1 MNISES
7 IVAMLESIG
16 VDAMFTG
23 SGQGSGEI
31 LFAFAESQKIK
42 TIMVRHE
49 QAASFMACGYAMFNK
64 GKLGVCNAQGG
75 PGSYNFFSGL
85 GVALSASLPVLSIS
99 SYSPKK
105 WRGFGDLGEV
115 TGKGRTP
122 NSQVMFGATTKKTFL
137 IEHPDQVCDIL
148 EEAVNLAFE
157 GRPGPVHID
166 LPYDVAAMPATRHR
180 EIRLEINPMLPHP
193 KTVDLFANVLA
204 DALTAKKKVLAL
216 LGYGCVRSHAE
227 TELLE
232 FAEKFQIPFITTMD
246 AKGVIRED
254 HPLSLGM
261 PGTCGDAGAKQ
272 AFKEA
277 ELVLA
282 IGNSFAK
289 WDTWKFEPGIYDDK
303 TLLHINIQR
312 EEIGKV
318 YPTDYGMVADV
329 KSAVKALTE
338 ALSAKNP
345 PVEKKTFVKDK
356 IYQNVVE
363 YSGDKIH
370 PGALCRELSKHLPER
385 SIVLGDAGANMIWLA
400 AYMEFTKGQNY
411 KNPGSFGPM
420 ASHVNAAI
428 GVQLAN
434 PDRRVIVGCGD
445 GDYEMSG
452 FEILTAIQNRI
463 PIIWIIL
470 NNSEFGIIKL
480 FNLATHG
487 KEVFNHIIC
496 PDFAKYAEACGANG
510 YRVEKLEDFSG
521 AFQSALASDKPSI
534 IDVIIDPDPVMPFKF
549 WAED

>member
-1 MNISES
+1 MNVSES
-7 IVAMLESIG
+7 IVAMLESVG
-16 VDAMFTG
+16 VDAIFSG
-23 SGQGSGEI
+23 SGQGSGDI
-31 LFAFAESQKIK
+31 LFAFAESKKIR

-85 GVALSASLPVLSIS
+85 GVALSASLPILSIA
-99 SYSPKK
+99 SYAPKK

-115 TGKGRTP
+115 TGQGRTP

-137 IEHPDQVCDIL
+137 IEGPDQVCDIV
-148 EEAVNLAFE
+148 EEAINLAFD

-180 EIRLEINPMLPHP
+180 EIKLDIKPVLPPP
-193 KTVDLFANVLA
+193 KTVELFAHVLA
-204 DALTAKKKVLAL
+204 EALTAKKKVLAL
-216 LGYGCVRSHAE
+216 IGYGSVRSQAE
-227 TELLE
+227 AELLQ
-232 FAEKFQIPFITTMD
+232 FVEKFQLPFLTTMD

-261 PGTCGDAGAKQ
+261 PGTCGDAGAKK
-272 AFKEA
+272 AFREA
-277 ELVLA
+277 EVILA
-282 IGNSFAK
+282 IGNSFPK
-289 WDTWKFEPGIYDDK
+289 WQMWKFEPDLFDAK

-318 YPTDYGMVADV
+318 YPTDYGMVADI
-329 KSAVKALTE
+329 APAITALDQ
-338 ALSAKNP
+338 ALSRKNP
-345 PVEKKTFVKDK
+345 PVVQKALVKEKT
-356 IYQNVVE
+356 YQSVVDYRGE
-363 YSGDKIH
+363 KIH
-370 PGALCRELSKHLPER
+370 PGALCQEISKYLPAR

-400 AYMEFTKGQNY
+400 AFMEFTKGQNF

-452 FEILTAIQNRI
+452 FEILTAIQNKI
-463 PIIWIIL
+463 PIVWIIL
-470 NNSEFGIIKL
+470 NNSEFNIIKL
-480 FNLATHG
+480 FNLAAHG

-496 PDFAKYAEACGANG
+496 PDFVKYAEACGANG
-510 YRVEKLEDFSG
+510 FRVEKLTEFAG
-521 AFQSALASDKPSI
+521 AFQAALASDRPSI
-534 IDVIIDPDPVMPFKF
+534 IDVIIDADAVMPFKV
-549 WAED
+549 WAEE

>member
-1 MNISES
+1 MNVSES
-7 IVAMLESIG
+7 IVAMLESVG
-16 VDAMFTG
+16 VDAVFTG

-31 LFAFAESQKIK
+31 LFAFAESKQIN

-49 QAASFMACGYAMFNK
+49 QAASFMACGYAMFNR

-85 GVALSASLPVLSIS
+85 GVALSASLPVLSIA

-115 TGKGRTP
+115 TGMGRTP

-137 IEHPDQVCDIL
+137 IEHPDQVCDIV
-148 EEAVNLAFE
+148 EEAINLAFE

-180 EIRLEINPMLPHP
+180 EIKLDINPCLPLP
-193 KTVDLFANVLA
+193 KSVDLFATVLA
-204 DALTAKKKVLAL
+204 DAMSSNKKILAL

-227 TELLE
+227 AELLE
-232 FAEKFQIPFITTMD
+232 FVEKFQIPFITSMD

-261 PGTCGDAGAKQ
+261 PGTCGDASAKQ

-277 ELVLA
+277 EVVLA
-282 IGNSFAK
+282 IGNSFPK
-289 WDTWKFEPGIYDDK
+289 WQMWKFEPGLFDEK

-318 YPTDYGMVADV
+318 YHADYGMVSDV
-329 KSAVKALTE
+329 KPAVQALTKALSEKNPKIEAKQPVKA
-338 ALSAKNP
+338 
-345 PVEKKTFVKDK
+345 KT
-356 IYQNVVE
+356 YQSKVE
-363 YSGDKIH
+363 YAGDKIH
-370 PGALCRELSKHLPER
+370 PGALCQEISKYLPER

-400 AYMEFTKGQNY
+400 TFMEFTKGQNF

-452 FEILTAIQNRI
+452 FEILTAIQNKI

-480 FNLATHG
+480 FNLAAHG

-510 YRVEKLEDFSG
+510 FRVEKLGNFAA
-521 AFQSALASDKPSI
+521 AFQAALASDKPSI

-549 WAED
+549 WPQE

>member
-1 MNISES
+1 
-7 IVAMLESIG
+7 
-16 VDAMFTG
+16 
-23 SGQGSGEI
+23 
-31 LFAFAESQKIK
+31 
-42 TIMVRHE
+42 
-49 QAASFMACGYAMFNK
+49 
-64 GKLGVCNAQGG
+64 
-75 PGSYNFFSGL
+75 
-85 GVALSASLPVLSIS
+85 
-99 SYSPKK
+99 
-105 WRGFGDLGEV
+105 
-115 TGKGRTP
+115 
-122 NSQVMFGATTKKTFL
+122 
-137 IEHPDQVCDIL
+137 
-148 EEAVNLAFE
+148 
-157 GRPGPVHID
+157 
-166 LPYDVAAMPATRHR
+166 
-180 EIRLEINPMLPHP
+180 
-193 KTVDLFANVLA
+193 
-204 DALTAKKKVLAL
+204 
-216 LGYGCVRSHAE
+216 
-227 TELLE
+227 
-232 FAEKFQIPFITTMD
+232 
-246 AKGVIRED
+246 
-254 HPLSLGM
+254 M